1 MTAFGVFLCAV
12 FSDSIPYWLANS
24 GIGWHDGENSLKI
37 IPKPG
42 GQAK

>member
-24 GIGWHDGENSLKI
+24 GIGWYAGENSPKI
-37 IPKPG
+37 IAKPD